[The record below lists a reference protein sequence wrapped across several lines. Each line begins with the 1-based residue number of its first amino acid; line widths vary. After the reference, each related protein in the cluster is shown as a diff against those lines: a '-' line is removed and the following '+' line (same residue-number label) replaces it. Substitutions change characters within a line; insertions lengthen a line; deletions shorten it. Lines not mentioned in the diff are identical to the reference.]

1 MNSIPAHTTYDA
13 LCIGAHPDDVEM
25 GMGGTVAALV
35 AAGRRVAIVSLTHGE
50 LGTFG
55 DAETRVREAQAAAKV
70 LGVDLRILDHP
81 DGGVQDTLEHRHQ
94 MVRLLRELRPE
105 IVFAPYPYTRAGA
118 LDGRANVD
126 HLATGILVREAT
138 KLARLRRLMPELE
151 PHTTR
156 RLYSYML
163 HESVPASYVVDV
175 SDHRETL
182 EAAIRAYV
190 SQLEITRGERSILDL
205 LMLWREQTGTRIGV
219 QLGEGFLCEDALG
232 GPAEQLFS
240 L

>member
-1 MNSIPAHTTYDA
+1 MNSIPSNTTYDA

-55 DAETRVREAQAAAKV
+55 DAEIRVREARAAAQV
-70 LGVDLRILDHP
+70 LGVDVRILDHP
-81 DGGVQDTLEHRHQ
+81 DGGVQDTLENRHQ
-94 MVRLLRELRPE
+94 MVRLLRELRPT
-105 IVFAPYPYTRAGA
+105 IVFAPYAHTRGGA

-138 KLARLRRLMPELE
+138 KLARFRRLIPELE

-156 RLYSYML
+156 RLFAYML
-163 HESVPASYVVDV
+163 PESVPASYVVDV
-175 SDHRETL
+175 SDHRPTL
-182 EAAIRAYV
+182 EAAIRAYA
-190 SQLEITRGERSILDL
+190 SQMEISRGERSILDL
-205 LMLWREQTGTRIGV
+205 LLLWREHTGTRIGV
-219 QLGEGFLCEDALG
+219 ELGEGFLCEDVLG
-232 GPAEQLFS
+232 GAAEQLYS

>member
-1 MNSIPAHTTYDA
+1 MDAIPAHTTYDA

-35 AAGRRVAIVSLTHGE
+35 AAGRRVAIVNLTHGE
-50 LGTFG
+50 LGSFG
-55 DAETRVREAQAAAKV
+55 DAQTRVREAKAAARE

-81 DGGVQDTLEHRHQ
+81 DGGVQDTLAHRHE
-94 MVRLLRELRPE
+94 MVALLRELRPS
-105 IVFAPYPYTRAGA
+105 IVFAPYPHARAGA

-138 KLARLRRLMPELE
+138 KLARFRRLMPELE

-156 RLYSYML
+156 RLYYYML
-163 HESVPASYVVDV
+163 PDTVAPSYVVDV
-175 SDHRETL
+175 SEHRERL
-182 EAAIRAYV
+182 EAAIRAYG
-190 SQLEITRGERSILDL
+190 SQLEIKRGERSILDL

-219 QLGEGFLCEDALG
+219 RLGEGLLCEDALG
-232 GPAEQLFS
+232 GGVEQLFS
-240 L
+240 I